1 MIDPYRRSVLAT
13 TPSGPIS
20 SAFRPRST
28 GNVSTWV
35 FARCVLSH
43 LAAGMD
49 SAASSIS
56 PAGPISRSHD
66 EVDLLVQVARQ
77 CAIALEASIAYR
89 ELSELKEKPPG
100 KSCTG
105 RRNPG

>member
-1 MIDPYRRSVLAT
+1 
-13 TPSGPIS
+13 
-20 SAFRPRST
+20 
-28 GNVSTWV
+28 
-35 FARCVLSH
+35 
-43 LAAGMD
+43 MD

-89 ELSELKEKPPG
+89 ELSELKEKTTREELYWKTKSGLIRISGTWPG
-100 KSCTG
+100 NRPAFQAVLRSTQIVA
-105 RRNPG
+105 

>member
-1 MIDPYRRSVLAT
+1 
-13 TPSGPIS
+13 
-20 SAFRPRST
+20 
-28 GNVSTWV
+28 
-35 FARCVLSH
+35 
-43 LAAGMD
+43 MD

-56 PAGPISRSHD
+56 PAGPMSRSHD